1 MNLWQ
6 GIHATTVILG
16 DMELRKIQR
25 INPVAKAMAHSR
37 RRASVMPNKKKGD
50 KDARLHGD
58 RILEQWDT
66 ESKSSQTQEE

>member
-1 MNLWQ
+1 
-6 GIHATTVILG
+6 
-16 DMELRKIQR
+16 
-25 INPVAKAMAHSR
+25 MAHSR